1 MLIALLACAVL
12 TLLLQFNIFSN
23 NKLTKDYEDIRRLL
37 AREREQYQQAKENI
51 ELINLK
57 CHDIKHQIAAMRT
70 ESADAFAREA
80 ESIVNIYEN
89 TARTGNE
96 ALDIILTE
104 KGLYCTQN
112 DIQLTYIADGSKLNF
127 MKPTDTYSL
136 FGNALSNAIECVA
149 TEPDA
154 EKRLIS
160 LDVHAKDHLLLVS
173 IENYTPSDEVFQNLI
188 PATRKDRNYHGYGLK
203 SIRYITEQYGGKM
216 SIVQKNHY
224 FSLSIVFPL

>member
-1 MLIALLACAVL
+1 
-12 TLLLQFNIFSN
+12 
-23 NKLTKDYEDIRRLL
+23 
-37 AREREQYQQAKENI
+37 
-51 ELINLK
+51 
-57 CHDIKHQIAAMRT
+57 MRT

-112 DIQLTYIADGSKLNF
+112 DIQLTYIVDGSKLDF